1 MPKAS
6 GHYFAIEKK
15 LDFILTQKVKLKK
28 WIADITAR
36 NHSKS
41 CGKLSS
47 FFCSDKYLHS
57 VNLRF
62 LKENTL
68 TDIITFDY
76 TSGKTLS
83 GEIFI
88 SIERVKENAIR
99 YNESFH
105 DELLRTVIHG
115 ILHLCGFEDKRPS
128 DKKLMRERENEAIS
142 AFKKYYD

>member
-1 MPKAS
+1 VPKAS
-6 GHYFAIEKK
+6 GITFAIEKK

-28 WIADITAR
+28 WIADIAR

-41 CGKLSS
+41 CGKLSF